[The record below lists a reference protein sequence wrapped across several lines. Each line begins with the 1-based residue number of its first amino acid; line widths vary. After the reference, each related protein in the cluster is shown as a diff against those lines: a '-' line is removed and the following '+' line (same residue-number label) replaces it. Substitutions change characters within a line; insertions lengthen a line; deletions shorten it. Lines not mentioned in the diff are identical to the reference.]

1 MSSQRPFRVIL
12 FSNLSPR
19 ETARFAARVEREV
32 PEARVEGIIQR
43 SVHGSQDSPERSA
56 DVSPEAS
63 LLHAPG
69 TEDDSHPFKGL
80 AWLGSLLLRF
90 IHACP
95 AEPKGTNRF
104 ELRDLARFCEDRGC
118 RLYLAKGLNSQEAR
132 SFVDSVE
139 ADLGIVCGTLPDC
152 DLYRV
157 PRSGSIR
164 VGISKVHVR
173 SCDGTPDQSNVQPG
187 GELQVEVRQVDRLG
201 QPALVLSSEPFMI
214 EPFDTLTSVRL
225 KSGLVGNDLLIRAV
239 TELAHGTLPEG
250 NNRRVVESAPLGRPA
265 SAEREFPL
273 PPRHSSYRPQRG
285 RPWWK
290 LLLRTLLFGPYVIV
304 RNWIRRARGS
314 FPVIILFHHV
324 VTDRPHPLGIPS
336 ELFLRQVEFLRKH
349 YRIVSLSEAI
359 EMLKAG
365 KVEAPAVVLTFD
377 DGYRENF
384 VNLRAITDRFG
395 VPATLFVCT
404 NHLTEGTEF
413 QHDVKKGQRGFWPLT
428 WRQVEYLSKN
438 GFAIGSHTRTHLDC
452 GSQDLKAL
460 ENEIVGSK
468 VDLAQH
474 VSGPVGFF
482 SFPWG
487 HAVNMSPPAVALAK
501 STYAHSVSGFGGANF
516 PAFGADFSQL
526 RRVAHPNDLW
536 ELELAL
542 QSVLDL

>member
-1 MSSQRPFRVIL
+1 MSSQRSFRVML

-19 ETARFAARVEREV
+19 ETARFAARIEREV
-32 PEARVEGIIQR
+32 PEAGVRGIIHQR
-43 SVHGSQDSPERSA
+43 SVRGSQNSQESSV

-63 LLHAPG
+63 LLRGLG
-69 TEDDSHPFKGL
+69 TEDDSRHFNGL

-95 AEPKGTNRF
+95 AEPKGAGRF
-104 ELRDLARFCEDRGC
+104 ESEDLARFCEDLGC
-118 RLYLAKGLNSQEAR
+118 PLALTNDLNSQEAR
-132 SFVDSVE
+132 KFVDSLE
-139 ADLGIVCGTLPDC
+139 ADLGIVCGALPDF
-152 DLYRV
+152 DLYRA

-164 VGISKVHVR
+164 PGISKVHVR
-173 SCDGTPDQSNVQPG
+173 SCDGTPDPSDVQPG
-187 GELQVEVRQVDRLG
+187 GELQVDVRQVDRPG
-201 QPALVLSSEPFMI
+201 EPAFVLCSESFPI
-214 EPFDTLTSVRL
+214 GPFDTLTSVRL

-239 TELAHGTLPEG
+239 TELARGTLPEEG
-250 NNRRVVESAPLGRPA
+250 KRGVVEPAPVGRPVGG
-265 SAEREFPL
+265 ERDL
-273 PPRHSSYRPQRG
+273 PPRYSSYRTQRG
-285 RPWWK
+285 RPGWK

-304 RNWIRRARGS
+304 RNWVRRARGS

-324 VTDRPHPLGIPS
+324 VTDRPHHLGIPS

-365 KVEAPAVVLTFD
+365 KVEAPSVVLTFD

-404 NHLTEGTEF
+404 NHLTKGTEF
-413 QHDVKKGQRGFWPLT
+413 QHDLKKGQRGFWPFT
-428 WRQVEYLSKN
+428 WRQVEYLSRN

-452 GSQDLKAL
+452 GSQDLEAL

-468 VDLAQH
+468 VDLEQH
-474 VSGPVGFF
+474 LPGRVEFF

-487 HAVNMSPPAVALAK
+487 HPVNMSPPAVALAK
-501 STYAHSVSGFGGANF
+501 ITYAHSVSGFGGANF
-516 PAFGADFSQL
+516 PSSGTDFSLL
-526 RRVAHPNDLW
+526 RRVSHPNDLW